1 MQVAVVVFTLF
12 VALVYILAGMAKL
25 QGLPASDAVRQ
36 RLSLSPALWRFVGS
50 VELVG
55 ALGLVVGAFA
65 IPELAVGAAVGFAVM
80 MVAAI
85 VVHWLAGD
93 LRPGAVPPAAL
104 AVLCVLDAWL
114 VQIFVS

>member
-12 VALVYILAGMAKL
+12 VALIYILAGMARL
-25 QGLPASDAVRQ
+25 QGLPASDAVRE
-36 RLSLSPALWRFVGS
+36 RLGLSPALWRFAGS

-65 IPELAVGAAVGFAVM
+65 IPELAVGAAVGFTVM
-80 MVAAI
+80 MMAAI
-85 VVHWLAGD
+85 VVHWRAGD

-114 VQIFVS
+114 VQLFVS